1 MRENAMNKKA
11 ASAKYDIALAR
22 LPISNRFLIV
32 VAVTNVVLQDRIKK
46 LIVSNKNNFF
56 TSLIKSFGITRNL
69 SRLTIIA
76 NATPKI
82 AAAIKISAIN
92 TEL

>member
-11 ASAKYDIALAR
+11 ASAIYDIALAR

-56 TSLIKSFGITRNL
+56 TSLSKSFGITRNL

-76 NATPKI
+76 NATP
-82 AAAIKISAIN
+82 
-92 TEL
+92 L